1 MRLLV
6 YSFILIIISLG
17 CGDDSNA
24 DNTATI
30 TVDIISPEP
39 GAVLQD
45 SINIVCEL
53 NESDRVL
60 RIELWIDNDSTGIA
74 AYSAPFELFLNT
86 IDYPNGEYEIFVR
99 SYDIH
104 GNIFDS
110 ETILL
115 NISNFL
121 MFSRT
126 LGEEL
131 FDEEGHSIIQLEDSS
146 FIILGS
152 IDDDILLTK
161 TNRYGELDW
170 QQSIGGSQEDIAN
183 HIYSTLDGGYV
194 ISGETESYGNG
205 GKDIWLIKTNQSG
218 LMDWNVC
225 LGTNNNDQAGQ
236 AIQTQD
242 GGFILVGGKAQNS
255 SNNTN
260 VWLIK
265 TNSQGDTTWTQSFG
279 GSESDSGTDILV
291 DENGG
296 YVILGDTESYGNG
309 GKDIYVIKTD
319 LYGEQEWSKTYGGG
333 SDDSGQS
340 IIKASDG
347 GYIIRY
353 IVESFG
359 AGNSSVG
366 ILKISQD
373 GDEIWSKTIGG
384 SYGIPGN
391 SVQYIDNG
399 NYVMICSLFDY
410 GNNSFN
416 SYLLQFNDTGNILWD
431 VIWGDKIDDHGL
443 GVLQTLDGG
452 FIITGSTNNYGNGNV
467 FNSDLLLLKTDANG
481 LMVKFNI

>member
-1 MRLLV
+1 
-6 YSFILIIISLG
+6 
-17 CGDDSNA
+17 
-24 DNTATI
+24 
-30 TVDIISPEP
+30 
-39 GAVLQD
+39 
-45 SINIVCEL
+45 
-53 NESDRVL
+53 
-60 RIELWIDNDSTGIA
+60 
-74 AYSAPFELFLNT
+74 
-86 IDYPNGEYEIFVR
+86 
-99 SYDIH
+99 
-104 GNIFDS
+104 
-110 ETILL
+110 
-115 NISNFL
+115 

-126 LGEEL
+126 LGEES
-131 FDEEGHSIIQLEDSS
+131 FDEEGHSIIQLHDSS

-152 IDDDILLTK
+152 IDNDILLTK

-255 SNNTN
+255 NNNTN

-291 DENGG
+291 EENGG
-296 YVILGDTESYGNG
+296 YVIVGDTESYGNG

-391 SVQYIDNG
+391 SLQHIDNG
-399 NYVMICSLFDY
+399 NYIMICSLFDY

-431 VIWGDKIDDHGL
+431 VVWGDTEDDYGL